1 MIIFF
6 VPLVPLIIGIFLV
19 ISALTGA
26 VAEHISTIHTILAI
40 LFLLGFL
47 CVFVQIVRD
56 GVPGVR
62 RTCGAVLTVV
72 SCIVS
77 MVGLDQL
84 MSTLSS
90 VENSLFVLFE
100 FGIPAIIGGV
110 ILLLIVFGSI
120 VLCYH
125 IAGL

>member
-1 MIIFF
+1 MIIYF

-19 ISALTGA
+19 VSALTVA
-26 VAEHISTIHTILAI
+26 VAEHIATIHTVLSI

-56 GVPGVR
+56 GVAGVR
-62 RTCGAVLTVV
+62 RTCGAVLTVI

-77 MVGLDQL
+77 MIGLDQL
-84 MSTLSS
+84 MSILSS

-125 IAGL
+125 VAGL

>member
-1 MIIFF
+1 MIIYI

-19 ISALTGA
+19 VSALTGA
-26 VAEHISTIHTILAI
+26 VAEHITTIHTILAI

-84 MSTLSS
+84 MSILSS

-100 FGIPAIIGGV
+100 FGIPAVIGGA

-125 IAGL
+125 VAGL

>member
-1 MIIFF
+1 M
-6 VPLVPLIIGIFLV
+6 IIGIFLV
-19 ISALTGA
+19 VSALTGA
-26 VAEHISTIHTILAI
+26 VAEHITTIHTILAI

-84 MSTLSS
+84 MSILSS

-100 FGIPAIIGGV
+100 FGIPAVIGGA

-125 IAGL
+125 VAGL